1 MIVCHEG
8 LCEHGRAPLTSHV
21 CDIPR
26 RLKAMRPTLFV
37 MIDVSTGRIEIH
49 DSAQRGGTLACVLP
63 YPKLDARALTY
74 VQRYRRERLEET
86 AREIDEHNARL
97 ERRAMADHLGRA
109 ADRTR
114 EAIAYL
120 DRHSQIDRLPK
131 ELMDS

>member
-1 MIVCHEG
+1 MIICHEG
-8 LCEHGRAPLTSHV
+8 LCEHGRVPLTSHV

-26 RLKAMRPTLFV
+26 RLKAIIPTLFV
-37 MIDVSTGRIEIH
+37 MIDVFSGRIEIH

-63 YPKLDARALTY
+63 YPELDARALTY

-86 AREIDEHNARL
+86 AREIDAYNERL
-97 ERRAMADHLGRA
+97 ERRALAGHLDRA

-131 ELMDS
+131 ELMNP

>member
-37 MIDVSTGRIEIH
+37 MIDVSSGRIEIH

-63 YPKLDARALTY
+63 YSELDARALTY
-74 VQRYRRERLEET
+74 VQRYRRERLAET
-86 AREIDEHNARL
+86 AREIDEHNARM
-97 ERRAMADHLGRA
+97 ERQALAGHLGRA

-114 EAIAYL
+114 EAIGYL
-120 DRHSQIDRLPK
+120 SRHASIDRLPR
-131 ELMDS
+131 ELMES

>member
-1 MIVCHEG
+1 
-8 LCEHGRAPLTSHV
+8 
-21 CDIPR
+21 
-26 RLKAMRPTLFV
+26 MRPTLFV

-63 YPKLDARALTY
+63 YPELDARALTY

-120 DRHSQIDRLPK
+120 DRHSQIDNLPR
-131 ELMDS
+131 ELIES